1 MALQMTD
8 MLYENPMDHF
18 LTLFIDFIIFFF
30 KSIYYTLETCLLTC
44 IPYRFR
50 KLKDISGQVVLI
62 TGGGGGVGRHLALNF
77 ARLRTRVVIWDIN
90 KDALKGTADELAV
103 EGYYCHTYLVDISDR
118 EQVYEVAKKVKEEV
132 GDVNIL
138 INNAGIVACRTLWDL
153 SDKAIESTYAV
164 NILSHYWTTKAFLP
178 EMMKTNKGHIVTV
191 GSVAGLLGTYGC
203 TDYSATKFACVG
215 FHEALFTEL
224 RTHGYDNIHL
234 TLVCPYYINTGMFA
248 GCKPRLLPMLEPKY
262 VADSMV
268 KSILKNEVNCT
279 LPDNVRVFLPLK
291 CLLPAKVCW
300 EMMSRI
306 MKGPQT
312 MMGFRGRGK
321 ATAG

>member
-1 MALQMTD
+1 MLRRGEMTPSCSSD
-8 MLYENPMDHF
+8 QPPSV
-18 LTLFIDFIIFFF
+18 
-30 KSIYYTLETCLLTC
+30 SIV
-44 IPYRFR
+44 P
-50 KLKDISGQVVLI
+50 
-62 TGGGGGVGRHLALNF
+62 
-77 ARLRTRVVIWDIN
+77 LR
-90 KDALKGTADELAV
+90 GTADELEA
-103 EGYYCHTYLVDISDR
+103 EGFYCHTYLVDISDR
-118 EQVYEVAKKVKEEV
+118 EQVYEVAKKVKQEV
-132 GDVNIL
+132 GNVDIL

-164 NILSHYWTTKAFLP
+164 NILSHYWTTRAFLP
-178 EMMKTNKGHIVTV
+178 EMMNSNKGHIVTV

-215 FHEALFTEL
+215 FHEALYTEL
-224 RTHGYDNIHL
+224 KTHGYDNIHL

-248 GCKPRLLPMLEPKY
+248 GCKPRLLPMLEPKH

-279 LPDNVRVFLPLK
+279 LPDSVRIFLPLK

>member
-1 MALQMTD
+1 MAIQMTD
-8 MLYENPMDHF
+8 MLYENPLDHF
-18 LTLFIDFIIFFF
+18 LTLFVDFFIFFV
-30 KSIYYTLETCLLTC
+30 KSIYFTLETCVLSC

-50 KLKDISGQVVLI
+50 KLKDVSGQVVLI
-62 TGGGGGVGRHLALNF
+62 TGGGGGVGRILALNF

-90 KDALKGTADELAV
+90 KDALRGTADELEA
-103 EGYYCHTYLVDISDR
+103 EGFYCHTYLVDISDR
-118 EQVYEVAKKVKEEV
+118 EQVYEVAKKVKQEV
-132 GDVNIL
+132 GNVDIL

-164 NILSHYWTTKAFLP
+164 NILSHYWTTRAFLP
-178 EMMKTNKGHIVTV
+178 EMMNSNKGHIVTV

-215 FHEALFTEL
+215 FHEALYTEL
-224 RTHGYDNIHL
+224 KTHGYDNIHL

-248 GCKPRLLPMLEPKY
+248 GCKPRLLPMLEPKH

-279 LPDNVRVFLPLK
+279 LPDSVRVFLPLK